1 MAGGVPLRVTNVAKG
16 DPHSIVDDGLDIA
29 ELCARLE
36 IAKYE
41 VEERDRYEREKHER
55 EEQDAAA
62 QLREQVRAA
71 VQNGTHNLREPLSK
85 HRSRST
91 PLIDTNKNKFSYH
104 LPERPTIRAVGSN
117 IDAPRCTACEETALE
132 TDTAVTELVMRPS
145 AVQRDELDR
154 VFLSRRNSNSGAS
167 ARPTTRSAKRGSF
180 AILKRFAVA
189 DVKINHRPTELV
201 RPKSEHA
208 VKRRSQLLPVGQS
221 QFVQVKRGELTTYE
235 WMDLPRPRTAPRHAA
250 DSSTTLVNEWLLPY
264 SWKVE
269 TNAPAQRPRT
279 APKQFQQSPPERPRF
294 TPCGEGKE
302 GRRSWLNLPLRLKK
316 DKKDATRVDVVEVA
330 EEPAVATSPP
340 RFRFHTRSH
349 TAPAGVLSEAALRLK
364 KEERRRKRQAL
375 TAALQTAFLPNH
387 TLSHQ
392 GFIS

>member
-1 MAGGVPLRVTNVAKG
+1 MAGGVPLRVTNVANR
-16 DPHSIVDDGLDIA
+16 DPYSIFDDGLDII

-36 IAKYE
+36 VAKYE
-41 VEERDRYEREKHER
+41 VEERDRYEKAKHER
-55 EEQDAAA
+55 DEQDAAA

-91 PLIDTNKNKFSYH
+91 PLIDTNKNKFSYQ
-104 LPERPTIRAVGSN
+104 LPERPTIRAIGSN
-117 IDAPRCTACEETALE
+117 VDTPRCTAREETALGK
-132 TDTAVTELVMRPS
+132 DAAVAELAMRPS
-145 AVQRDELDR
+145 ALRRDELDN
-154 VFLSRRNSNSGAS
+154 VFLPRRNSSSGAS
-167 ARPTTRSAKRGSF
+167 ARPTTRSAKRGSL
-180 AILKRFAVA
+180 AIFKRFTVA

-208 VKRRSQLLPVGQS
+208 VKRRSPPLPVGQS
-221 QFVQVKRGELTTYE
+221 QFVQVKHGGLTAYE
-235 WMDLPRPRTAPRHAA
+235 WTDLPPPRTATGHPA
-250 DSSTTLVNEWLLPY
+250 DSSVTLINECIVPY
-264 SWKVE
+264 QWKVE

-279 APKQFQQSPPERPRF
+279 APRQPQQSAPERPRF

-316 DKKDATRVDVVEVA
+316 DKKDATRVDVVEVT

-387 TLSHQ
+387 TLNHQ